1 MRYWYCKDDNS
12 DDVFLYIGT
21 VQPVKD
27 EDGEWANPDDETAD
41 FEWMDEEDIADR
53 FGDLSLGVFPGISR
67 GEIVE
72 LSIKLVVTK
81 CE

>member
-12 DDVFLYIGT
+12 DDAFLYRGT
-21 VQPVKD
+21 VKPVKD